1 MEEDEIEAPPAL
13 VSFWRLFDF
22 DDGLDWVLMAAG
34 ALATATHGA
43 SLIIYLNYFGGC
55 LNLLHTK
62 QIQSVLHG
70 RSDELLN

>member
-43 SLIIYLNYFGGC
+43 SLIIYLNYFGGA
-55 LNLLHTK
+55 
-62 QIQSVLHG
+62 
-70 RSDELLN
+70 